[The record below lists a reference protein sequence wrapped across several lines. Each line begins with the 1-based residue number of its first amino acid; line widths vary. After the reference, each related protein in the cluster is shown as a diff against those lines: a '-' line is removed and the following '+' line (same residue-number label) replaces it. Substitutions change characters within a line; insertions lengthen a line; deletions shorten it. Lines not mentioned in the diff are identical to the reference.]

1 MRNAFLFLTLFAF
14 LISSAPQVFAAG
26 AKKSGTVTFTVNLK
40 TAADAKKASVY
51 LPYPLSDKN
60 QEISDVRVT
69 GNFASQGVYLEPK
82 SGALYLKA
90 SWDKVSAKP
99 MLSMSFHVDSKYMKG
114 GKLPDGGTEIP
125 VEVRSKLLEND
136 YLPVKHPEVVR
147 CAKEAIGNA
156 KTMRDKAYGVY
167 LWTIDHTYRDP
178 DVRGCGLGEAI
189 KTLTEA
195 HGGGK
200 CADIS
205 SVFITV
211 ARAAGIPARDVYGLR
226 IKGKSGNIT
235 GDFHCWAEFYLP
247 GHGWVMADPADVR
260 KAMLVEKLDD
270 KSPRT
275 KERTDFF
282 WNGDDLFRIALNRG
296 EHGVAFPGMKGEPVG
311 YFMYPYAEVDGK
323 PLDYFAPSDF
333 AFSVNFTAD

>member
-14 LISSAPQVFAAG
+14 LFFSVQEAYTAE
-26 AKKSGTVTFTVNLK
+26 KKSGTVTFSVDLK
-40 TAADAKKASVY
+40 TKPDAKTALVY
-51 LPYPLSDKN
+51 LPYPLSDN
-60 QEISDVRVT
+60 YQDITDMQVS
-69 GNFASQGVYLEPK
+69 GNFSEQGVYRDPK
-82 SGALYLKA
+82 SGSFYLKA
-90 SWDKVSAKP
+90 SWKSLSEKP
-99 MLSMSFHVDSKYMKG
+99 SLTMRFHVDSKYTKG
-114 GKLPDGGTEIP
+114 KALPDGDSVIP
-125 VEVRSKLLEND
+125 VDVRSKLLAND
-136 YLPVKHPEVVR
+136 YLPVTHPEVVR
-147 CAKEAIGNA
+147 CAKEATANA

-167 LWTIDHTYRDP
+167 LWTIDHTFRDP

-226 IKGKSGNIT
+226 IKGTNGAIT

-260 KAMLVEKLDD
+260 KAMLVEKLAE
-270 KSPRT
+270 KSPKAQEYT
-275 KERTDFF
+275 KFF
-282 WNGDDLFRIALNRG
+282 WNGDNLFRIALNRG

-323 PLDYFAPSDF
+323 ALDYFAPSDF
-333 AFSVNFTAD
+333 AFSVHFTAD